1 MIGYRTIELRPDGIR
16 KVGRANRSELA
27 VNAAIASRTDVAVVG
42 FPADQMA
49 GFQMPDSL
57 EYGLRPRTPAVEQIF
72 VEDPQVDCTVCGQ
85 PKKWFDFGRECDC
98 PRHRLRQV
106 ERLDPPPVACQ
117 DPFRGAR
124 IPDGEG
130 EHSFQLGQDRLAFD
144 TPAFE
149 DDLGVRGRKKPRAP
163 ALKVVAQVTIVV
175 DFAVEHDRARA
186 IGVPHGLMAGRQ
198 VNDRKAAMSQADRTA
213 ELWGIDQFEAF
224 VVRAAMRDRS
234 GHRRQRL
241 LPERSPETCYSAHR
255 ASSSPCALSPH
266 GVPFCYRRQPSQR
279 V

>member
-1 MIGYRTIELRPDGIR
+1 MVNASISEGSSQPRHAGEHAGRIQPARKRQPDGNVGDHMIGYRTIELRTDGIR

-27 VNAAIASRTDVAVVG
+27 VNAAIASRTDIAVVG

-85 PKKWFDFGRECDC
+85 SKKGFDFGRECDG
-98 PRHRLRQV
+98 PRRRLRKV
-106 ERLDPPPVACQ
+106 ERLDPPPVARH
-117 DPFRGAR
+117 DPFGGAR

-149 DDLGVRGRKKPRAP
+149 DDLGVRDREKPRAP
-163 ALKVVAQVTIVV
+163 ALEVVAQVTIVV

-198 VNDRKAAMSQADRTA
+198 VNDRKAAMSQADGTA
-213 ELWGIDQFEAF
+213 EL
-224 VVRAAMRDRS
+224 
-234 GHRRQRL
+234 
-241 LPERSPETCYSAHR
+241 
-255 ASSSPCALSPH
+255 
-266 GVPFCYRRQPSQR
+266 
-279 V
+279 